1 MRRLPE
7 KINDRGGRKIND
19 RGGKQEKGGIKA
31 FCTKP
36 QFKTFLLSTT
46 FQIEDY
52 TLEGPWNIRF
62 LATSCPYLR
71 YYCIE
76 YIKKRLHS

>member
-7 KINDRGGRKIND
+7 KINGRGGRQEN
-19 RGGKQEKGGIKA
+19 GGRKA

-62 LATSCPYLR
+62 FGNKLPLFEILLHIR
-71 YYCIE
+71 Y
-76 YIKKRLHS
+76 KKRLDS